1 MTTSRSRGAI
11 AHSVLVQWRADVSAQ
26 ALSEL
31 AAIVEAFPRAIPGVL
46 DVAHGESVS
55 PEGMEGDFHWAL
67 FVTFVDSAAR
77 DGYLRHDAH
86 APASELIRRWSERVV
101 VFDVA
106 Y

>member
-1 MTTSRSRGAI
+1 M
-11 AHSVLVQWRADVSAQ
+11 LVQWRADVPDH

-31 AAIVEAFPRAIPGVL
+31 ADIADAFPRAIPGVL
-46 DVAHGESVS
+46 DVAHGDSVS
-55 PEGMEGDFHWAL
+55 PEEMEGEFDWAL
-67 FVTFVDSAAR
+67 FVTFVDADAR